1 LQGPNPD
8 VARAA
13 WTKARAPGLASRHR
27 ANTRRTPI
35 RGHDFKRWRKSLD
48 LSQKAAAAR
57 LGLKRR
63 VVQYYEKG
71 ERDGKEIDIPK
82 YVRLACFAVV
92 EGAEDYG
99 GPGAAS
105 NEKPKRKEKGKA
117 NGPAKERKAKH
128 KGAHAAPKPAKNKA
142 KPKAA
147 AAPVKKE
154 KARAGK
160 EKR

>member
-1 LQGPNPD
+1 LQALKPGPR
-8 VARAA
+8 VAPT
-13 WTKARAPGLASRHR
+13 WAREPCVASELATSS
-27 ANTRRTPI
+27 RRTPI
-35 RGHDFKRWRKSLD
+35 RGHDFKRWRKSLN

-71 ERDGKEIDIPK
+71 ERDGKEIEIPK

-92 EGAEDYG
+92 KGGEDYD
-99 GPGAAS
+99 GPEAAS
-105 NEKPKRKEKGKA
+105 TEKPKRKRKAKGKT
-117 NGPAKERKAKH
+117 NGPAKERKTKH
-128 KGAHAAPKPAKNKA
+128 KGARALKPAKLKL
-142 KPKAA
+142 KPQTA

-154 KARAGK
+154 KGRAGK